1 MLAALKP
8 CSGLV
13 VVALSSAL
21 AAISSDRVG
30 DPFSLRDCPV
40 AYHEI
45 GELQD
50 PVVRVYDGREIRF
63 CCDDCVEAFQE
74 DLKSS
79 LAEVD
84 KEMAKDQ
91 APFYPTKQC
100 LISGEHLGAAGDVVE
115 VVWHNRLVRFCC
127 DACATEFRK
136 DPAATL
142 AKLDKLVKSTQS
154 TGYPLS
160 VCLIAGEEL
169 GAEEV
174 TEIVVANRLVRL
186 CCEGCAGEFFKNPG
200 VHIAKLDE
208 AWKKAKPEMFAPQAD
223 EKAESAK

>member
-1 MLAALKP
+1 MLTTAKL

-13 VVALSSAL
+13 LIAVSSGVAAMLG
-21 AAISSDRVG
+21 DRVG

-63 CCDDCVEAFQE
+63 CCEDCVEGFQE
-74 DLKSS
+74 DLTSS

-91 APFYPTKQC
+91 APFYPTTQC
-100 LISGEHLGAAGDVVE
+100 LISGEHLGSAGDVVE

-136 DPAATL
+136 DPAATI
-142 AKLDKLVKSTQS
+142 AKLDQVVKTAQS
-154 TGYPLS
+154 AGYPLS

-169 GAEEV
+169 GEEEA
-174 TEIVVANRLVRL
+174 TEIVIANRLVRL

-223 EKAESAK
+223 GKAESAK